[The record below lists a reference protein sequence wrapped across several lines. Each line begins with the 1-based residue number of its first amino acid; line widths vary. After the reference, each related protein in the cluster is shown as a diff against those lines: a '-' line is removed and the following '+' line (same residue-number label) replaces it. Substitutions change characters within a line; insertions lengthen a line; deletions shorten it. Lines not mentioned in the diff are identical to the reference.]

1 MKNSLKV
8 LAALGALGALALA
21 LSPWFAH
28 AQDYPS
34 RAVRIVV
41 PYAAGGSTDILTR
54 LVAQKLGARLGQTVF
69 VENKPGANGVIGT
82 EIVAKSAA
90 DAYTLLMM
98 TNGQTINVGL
108 NSKLPFDTEKDFV
121 PLVNVAVMPNAI
133 CIHPSHPAR
142 TLREF
147 VDAAKAKPGSLS
159 YSHAGVGSPQH
170 LAGEL
175 FKLVTKADIVGIPY
189 KGGGPAVTDAV
200 AGTVPMVVAG
210 IPAISQHVASGR
222 LRALAVTSL
231 TRSQL
236 LVGVPTVAESGY
248 AGFEANFWIA
258 LVAPRGVPPEIVQ
271 RLNAEL
277 NTVLQ
282 DAEIGKQFAVQGAS
296 PVGGTPAELGTFIR
310 NDIATWIRVIR
321 EANIKVAD

>member
-1 MKNSLKV
+1 MKKSPRLMAAIGVLV
-8 LAALGALGALALA
+8 LALTPWLG
-21 LSPWFAH
+21 AH
-28 AQDYPS
+28 AQEFPS

-54 LVAQKLGARLGQTVF
+54 LIAQKLGGRLAQSVF
-69 VENKPGANGVIGT
+69 VENRPGANGVIGT
-82 EIVAKSAA
+82 DVIAKAPPDGYSI
-90 DAYTLLMM
+90 LMM

-121 PLVNVAVMPNAI
+121 PLVNVASMPNVI
-133 CIHPSHPAR
+133 CVHPSQPAK

-147 VDAAKAKPGSLS
+147 VDAAKARPGALS

-175 FKLVTKADIVGIPY
+175 FKLVTRSDIVGIPY
-189 KGGGPAVTDAV
+189 KGGGPAVADAV

-210 IPAISQHVASGR
+210 IPAISQHVSSGR

-231 TRSQL
+231 NRSQL
-236 LVGVPTVAESGY
+236 LSGVPTVAESGY

-271 RLNAEL
+271 RLNGEMNA
-277 NTVLQ
+277 VLQ
-282 DAEIGKQFAVQGAS
+282 DTEIGKQFAVQGAS
-296 PVGGTPAELGTFIR
+296 PVGGTPAELAAFIK
-310 NDIATWIRVIR
+310 NDIATWVRVIR
-321 EANIKVAD
+321 EAKIKVAE